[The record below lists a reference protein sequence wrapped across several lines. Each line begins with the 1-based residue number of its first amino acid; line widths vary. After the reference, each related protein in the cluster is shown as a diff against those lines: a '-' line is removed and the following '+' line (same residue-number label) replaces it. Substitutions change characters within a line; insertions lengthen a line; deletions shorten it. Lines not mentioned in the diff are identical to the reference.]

1 MVRASQRTIDD
12 MPLLER
18 VIPRFEVAPDAPY
31 PFCLDLW
38 RSADGIEFP
47 AEATLLTGDNGS
59 GKSTLLETIAAA
71 LRLPALAQREVA
83 DHPLMTATRAAAKR
97 VRLVKRGPIRR
108 GFFFRADDVT
118 GFLQSQARRAAELN
132 ALGDEYAARFSGEA
146 RRRAEGMARAQ
157 AAALTD
163 RYGENPFARS
173 HGELFLAL
181 FDARITA
188 PGLYLMDEPE
198 APLSPSNQIT
208 LLALIRRA
216 IADGSQ
222 FIIATHSPILMALPG
237 AALLDF
243 NARPPAPIDWQ
254 DTEHVSITRA
264 FLTNPQS
271 FLRHLEDDD

>member
-1 MVRASQRTIDD
+1 

-18 VIPRFEVAPDAPY
+18 VIPRFEVDAAAPY

-38 RSADGIEFP
+38 NAPDGIAFP
-47 AEATLLTGDNGS
+47 APATFLTGDNGS

-71 LRLPALAQREVA
+71 LKLPALAQREVG
-83 DHPLMTATRAAAKR
+83 DHPLMQATREAARR
-97 VRLVKRGPIRR
+97 VRLVKKGPIRR

-118 GFLQSQARRAAELN
+118 GFLQSQMRRAKELSS
-132 ALGDEYAARFSGEA
+132 LGDEYATRFSGEG
-146 RRRAEGMARAQ
+146 RRRAEGMARGQ
-157 AAALTD
+157 AAALTE

-188 PGLYLMDEPE
+188 PGLYLLDEPE

-208 LLALIRRA
+208 LLAMIRRA

-222 FIIATHSPILMALPG
+222 FIVATHSPILMALPD

-243 NARPPAPIDWQ
+243 NQKPPAPIDWR

-264 FLTNPQS
+264 FLANPGA
-271 FLRHLEDDD
+271 FLRHLDDPSGKNDGDDDRDV